1 MTLTTLDRAH
11 RFRSLHDPRR
21 PLLLSTVW
29 DVASA
34 LVAEDA
40 GAPALA
46 TTSAGVAWSRGL
58 PDGDHL
64 GRAEALAVVAAVVGA
79 VQVPV
84 SADLEGGYA
93 ETAAGVSETV
103 RGVVQAGAVGINL
116 EDGPR
121 SPEETGRR
129 VAAARV
135 AADDE
140 GVPLFVNARC
150 DVYLRGL
157 VEPGARLA
165 ETVRRAACYVDAG
178 ADGIF
183 VPGVVDPETIAALA
197 ASLQVPLNVMVGPG
211 APAPAELSGLGVARA
226 SLGSAVAQAAYTA
239 VRRATVDLLDGGT
252 YDSLTGALGY
262 AEVDGLLHAA
272 AAHREGRTERPG
284 GGR

>member
-40 GAPALA
+40 GTPALA
-46 TTSAGVAWSRGL
+46 TTSAGIAWSRGVA
-58 PDGDHL
+58 DGDHL
-64 GRAEALAVVAAVVGA
+64 GRAEVLAVVAAVAAA
-79 VQVPV
+79 VDIPV

-93 ETAAGVSETV
+93 ETSAGVSETV

-116 EDGPR
+116 EDGSR

-157 VEPGARLA
+157 VEPGARLG
-165 ETVRRAACYVDAG
+165 ETVRRAARYVDAG

-183 VPGVVDPETIAALA
+183 VPGVVDPETITALA
-197 ASLQVPLNVMVGPG
+197 DSLQVPLNVMVGPG
-211 APAPAELSGLGVARA
+211 APAPAELSRLGVARA

-239 VRRATVDLLDGGT
+239 VRRATADLLHGGT
-252 YDSLTGALGY
+252 YDSLAGALGY

-272 AAHREGRTERPG
+272 AAHGEARTGHPG

>member
-34 LVAEDA
+34 VVAEDA

-46 TTSAGVAWSRGL
+46 TTSAGIAWSRGVA
-58 PDGDHL
+58 DGDHL
-64 GRAEALAVVAAVVGA
+64 GRAEVLAVVAAVAAA
-79 VQVPV
+79 VDIPV
-84 SADLEGGYA
+84 SADLEGGYGQ
-93 ETAAGVSETV
+93 TPDGVAETV
-103 RGVVQAGAVGINL
+103 RGVVQAGVVGINL

-121 SPEETGRR
+121 SPEETGLRI
-129 VAAARV
+129 AAARR

-157 VEPGARLA
+157 VEPGARLD
-165 ETVRRAACYVDAG
+165 ETLRRSWRYVGAG

-183 VPGVVDPETIAALA
+183 VPGVVDPEAIAALA
-197 ASLQVPLNVMVGPG
+197 GALPVPLNVMVGPG
-211 APAPAELSGLGVARA
+211 APATAELARLGVARA
-226 SLGSAVAQAAYTA
+226 SLGSSVAQAAYAA
-239 VRRATVDLLDGGT
+239 VRRATLELVGAGT
-252 YDSLTGALGY
+252 YDSLSGALDY
-262 AEVDGLLHAA
+262 AETDGLVQGAA
-272 AAHREGRTERPG
+272 TRRGAG

>member
-1 MTLTTLDRAH
+1 MTTTTLDRAH
-11 RFRSLHDPRR
+11 RFRALHDSRH
-21 PLLLSTVW
+21 PLLLPTVW

-34 LVAEDA
+34 LVAQDA

-165 ETVRRAACYVDAG
+165 ETVRRAARYVDAG

-197 ASLQVPLNVMVGPG
+197 ASLQVPLHVMVGPG
-211 APAPAELSGLGVARA
+211 APAPTDLSGLGVARA

-239 VRRATVDLLDGGT
+239 VRRATVDLLDGAT
-252 YDSLTGALGY
+252 YGSLTGALGY
-262 AEVDGLLHAA
+262 VEVDGLLHAA
-272 AAHREGRTERPG
+272 AAHPGGRTERPG